1 MSADD
6 PFSSGLI
13 EFCRCFSLVI
23 DFLVEFHYYLSAG
36 LFPKSPSFIR
46 NLFIPISSSCHQ
58 SHILLYPVAH
68 YNSFSLSF
76 LSHKLYLSWPFSEIK
91 LLSFLCSWPSSSLLF
106 LYTFSPTLNYE
117 HSLYTWHFAWTS
129 PSHEPWP
136 IWPHSKLCFYSWSY
150 PWTFS
155 TCELSLFLLFHVDAL
170 SIQSCTFI
178 TLRSLWLSNPALFH
192 SWLFQTT

>member
-6 PFSSGLI
+6 PFSSDLI

-91 LLSFLCSWPSSSLLF
+91 LLSFLCSWPFSSLLF

-117 HSLYTWHFAWTS
+117 HSLYTWHFAWTF
-129 PSHEPWP
+129 PQPWTMTNLTSFKTLFLFM
-136 IWPHSKLCFYSWSY
+136 ILSMNFLNL
-150 PWTFS
+150 WTFS
-155 TCELSLFLLFHVDAL
+155 ILTFPCRCFIYTIMYIHNSSLIV
-170 SIQSCTFI
+170 TF
-178 TLRSLWLSNPALFH
+178 
-192 SWLFQTT
+192 